1 LLDLGEAVG
10 TQSRGLSQEHISLLP
25 VTKYKCGF
33 FSRKK
38 TRRERSVYNL
48 LFHAPVFMLK
58 KIWCS
63 CQKKKQ
69 NHAATVYIWHNIK
82 IFAYRS
88 GSDYALVCNNFVRFL
103 NGRGVNSHDFPLVD
117 RCVICQ
123 MEYRRGNLQMT
134 LPCKHVYHASCVTRW
149 LSINKVS
156 NQEIAPEFLVFISS
170 QTSFGWGKYIKHI
183 SFAGLPCLL
192 CWSSWRGTQEAMS
205 YRSCGLH

>member
-63 CQKKKQ
+63 CQKKNKIMLQ
-69 NHAATVYIWHNIK
+69 QYIFDITLKYLRTAVDQIMHLFATTLYASWMDGELTRMTFLWLTGVWFARWSTGEEICRWHFPASMYTTPAAWQ
-82 IFAYRS
+82 
-88 GSDYALVCNNFVRFL
+88 D
-103 NGRGVNSHDFPLVD
+103 
-117 RCVICQ
+117 
-123 MEYRRGNLQMT
+123 
-134 LPCKHVYHASCVTRW
+134 
-149 LSINKVS
+149 
-156 NQEIAPEFLVFISS
+156 
-170 QTSFGWGKYIKHI
+170 
-183 SFAGLPCLL
+183 GL
-192 CWSSWRGTQEAMS
+192 A
-205 YRSCGLH
+205 